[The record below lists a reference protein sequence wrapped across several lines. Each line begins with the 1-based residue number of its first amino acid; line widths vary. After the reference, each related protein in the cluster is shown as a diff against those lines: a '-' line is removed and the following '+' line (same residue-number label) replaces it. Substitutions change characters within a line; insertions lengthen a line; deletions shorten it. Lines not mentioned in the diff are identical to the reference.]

1 MGRARS
7 FEDIAGLDFC
17 LPGQERAEIDIVALA
32 DGRLII
38 GEAKCVPTLGSK
50 KEEVGQ
56 AIAKLLD
63 ASDLLGA
70 NEILLATTAPG
81 PWLESDTCLL
91 LAGVAQRSWRF
102 GKVPQVRVLTNL
114 RDDPRDELLERP

>member
-1 MGRARS
+1 MGRTRS

-17 LPGQERAEIDIVALA
+17 LPGQEPAEIDIVALA

-38 GEAKCVPTLGSK
+38 GEAKSVPMLGSK

-70 NEILLATTAPG
+70 NEILLATTAP
-81 PWLESDTCLL
+81 
-91 LAGVAQRSWRF
+91 
-102 GKVPQVRVLTNL
+102 
-114 RDDPRDELLERP
+114 